1 MRNLFG
7 FMCVLALGSAGCPA
21 GDDGTAQCANAGDTR
36 CSPNVVD
43 DIERCEPSEGWL
55 FEESCSEQDLI
66 CVSVSDGTGG
76 AGLAEAECVEG
87 AGGTGGSGGTAGS
100 GGSGGTGGTGGTSSC
115 AEVDIPGEPNLTG
128 TLSISPAVASF
139 DDFMTVM
146 VGVDAD
152 TSEVTASLFNTSS
165 GVPAGFGVATTAG
178 NETVAVMLRVETIAQ
193 PGPHTLDIEL
203 RPDPLNRLDYVLYT
217 PGDGD
222 TYVRIKVE
230 DDVQGPETPT
240 SCLEVNATIE

>member
-1 MRNLFG
+1 MRYLFALLCVFAMG
-7 FMCVLALGSAGCPA
+7 FAGCR
-21 GDDGTAQCANAGDTR
+21 DDGGSDDDSKCEAAGDTR
-36 CSPNVVD
+36 CSPTVDD

-66 CVSVSDGTGG
+66 CVAVPAG
-76 AGLAEAECVEG
+76 AGGYGGSLTAECVEG
-87 AGGTGGSGGTAGS
+87 GSGGTGGSGGS
-100 GGSGGTGGTGGTSSC
+100 GGAGGTGGTSSC

-128 TLSISPAVASF
+128 TLSISPTVASF

-152 TSEVTASLFNTSS
+152 TREVTASLLNESS
-165 GVPAGFGVATTAG
+165 GVPAGFGFASTSG
-178 NETVAVMLRVETIAQ
+178 NETVPVMLLVETTAQ
-193 PGPHTLDIEL
+193 PGPHTLEVEL
-203 RPDPLNRLDYVLYT
+203 RADPQNAQNYILYA

-230 DDVQGPETPT
+230 DSVQGPETPT